1 MSTDIKTYLYK
12 TLGGEL
18 HKSKVNTNDLL
29 SPPWFYVTQ
38 FLIQKVFSLIYIY
51 IYIYIYIFI
60 YLYNDMYM
68 H

>member
-18 HKSKVNTNDLL
+18 DKSKVNTNDLL

-51 IYIYIYIFI
+51 IYIFI